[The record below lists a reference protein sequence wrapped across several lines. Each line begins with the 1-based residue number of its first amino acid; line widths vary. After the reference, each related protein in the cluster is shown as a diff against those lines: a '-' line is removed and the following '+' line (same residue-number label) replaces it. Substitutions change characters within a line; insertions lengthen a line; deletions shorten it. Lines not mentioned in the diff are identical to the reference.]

1 MKEKEKRFQCGN
13 VTGTKQKG
21 KKIGFKDGFFFLS
34 SCLGTEPKRLKTNRT
49 QQGAEEEEEK
59 LTTK

>member
-1 MKEKEKRFQCGN
+1 